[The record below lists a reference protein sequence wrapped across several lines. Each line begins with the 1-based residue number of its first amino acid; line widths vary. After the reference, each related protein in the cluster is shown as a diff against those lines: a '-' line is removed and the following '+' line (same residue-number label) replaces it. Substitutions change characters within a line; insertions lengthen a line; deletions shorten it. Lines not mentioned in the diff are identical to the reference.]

1 MDWIKDNLQLLTI
14 AFLVVVGGVE
24 LRTAVWAQDERIE
37 TNAGKVQDVDAQVR
51 RIGSSVAA
59 LTEKVDASIKA
70 QDQTASDVREIQSDI
85 KAILGLIRDRD

>member
-1 MDWIKDNLQLLTI
+1 
-14 AFLVVVGGVE
+14 VVVGGVE

-37 TNAGKVQDVDAQVR
+37 TNAEKVQDVDAQVR